1 MPMISIIN
9 PSARDLALYA
19 VYLVVVIDIFAS
31 ALSVPIMPFY
41 VRDLCGCES
50 MDAAASCA
58 DPVCN
63 RLGGATASLGFMFS
77 SFAIAQLISNAWL
90 GPLSDAVGRK
100 AILGITLSGAAIGAF
115 ASGLAPT
122 YSWLVGARIF
132 IGFCSGTMS
141 TANAYI
147 ADISNAKE
155 RPALMANVAGPCQ
168 TRSFIGLWAIPAAR
182 AATHRSRG
190 PRPTRWL
197 WAARMTNPGGEASPR
212 GCGAGLLH
220 GQSSEALP
228 CAQGCRLHRPPPLAL
243 APQPSA
249 LAPSPPP
256 DGHAPA
262 ALLHVRT
269 RGRRR
274 PGGAR

>member
-1 MPMISIIN
+1 MPMISITN

-90 GPLSDAVGRK
+90 GPLSNAVGRK

-168 TRSFIGLWAIPAAR
+168 
-182 AATHRSRG
+182 
-190 PRPTRWL
+190 
-197 WAARMTNPGGEASPR
+197 NP
-212 GCGAGLLH
+212 
-220 GQSSEALP
+220 Q
-228 CAQGCRLHRPPPLAL
+228 LHRPLGGACSSCGHPPLQRPA
-243 APQPSA
+243 AY
-249 LAPSPPP
+249 
-256 DGHAPA
+256 APA
-262 ALLHVRT
+262 LGCPHDQP
-269 RGRRR
+269 GRRSLAAWMRSGAAPR
-274 PGGAR
+274 PKL